1 MNCISALRKT
11 AALFLAVLVITV
23 RPAAADPAEA
33 EDVAYRMAK
42 TYIDRSFVIAPT
54 DNFGLV
60 GEGGVIQFLVP
71 VNRGL
76 DYVFLAGTDG
86 MARDVDI
93 YVYDEVGNLI
103 LDDRRRQKNAGVQFR
118 SSYNGTANVYLH
130 MAGAEGIASWCVLVG
145 RRGEGKRS
153 LQSGLPGNPG
163 ATTAPPTTIPSSQ
176 TQPEINVTGAPSKLT
191 TVSGTASNPSRF
203 RVRGTSLSDAVK
215 LTAPDGFQ
223 VSKDGSDYSRSL
235 MIQPSGGQLGETT
248 IMVRLDPGAEPNDNL
263 EGQIVVES
271 AGARPVNVV
280 VTGTV
285 SPAGP

>member
-1 MNCISALRKT
+1 MNKLTAPRKIALLLMASAVF
-11 AALFLAVLVITV
+11 AAH
-23 RPAAADPAEA
+23 PAAADPAQA

-60 GEGGVIQFLVP
+60 GQGGVIQFFVP

-118 SSYNGTANVYLH
+118 SSYNGTAIVYLH

-145 RRGEGKRS
+145 RRGAEKAS
-153 LQSGLPGNPG
+153 LQAGLPGGG
-163 ATTAPPTTIPSSQ
+163 AAPSPTPFLTPSPTPQDPSLSA
-176 TQPEINVTGAPSKLT
+176 TGAPGKLS
-191 TVSGTASNPSRF
+191 TVSGTASEPRSFTVKGNALRGA
-203 RVRGTSLSDAVK
+203 VRLN
-215 LTAPDGFQ
+215 APAGVQ
-223 VSKDGSDYSRSL
+223 VSKDGVDYSRSL
-235 MIQPSGGQLGETT
+235 SIQPSDGGLGDTT
-248 IMVRLDPGAEPNDNL
+248 IMVRLDPGAQPIDELTGD
-263 EGQIVVES
+263 IVVE
-271 AGARPVNVV
+271 
-280 VTGTV
+280 
-285 SPAGP
+285 